1 MSEQSSKDMV
11 PINMRDPFWKD
22 PFFSSTWDEFD
33 KMRNDMMSRSKT
45 FWSKVDED
53 FANFDDTVKK
63 EHDKMDQ
70 QMAPFHP
77 QLPRWAVPED
87 LRPRWTTQVSQEG
100 NEVIKV
106 NENTDKFEVT
116 LDVPQYKPEE
126 LKVTVI
132 NNTLSIEGKHGEE
145 QKDVQDGASAF
156 SSSVMRQ
163 FSRKWTLPQ
172 DCDPDKVASN
182 LSSDGIL
189 MVTAPKTNAL
199 ENKSSG
205 PKAIKH

>member
-1 MSEQSSKDMV
+1 MSDQSSKDMV

-100 NEVIKV
+100 NEVCVCIISLSKCKIGVKKEFKSPPNCFLLVMGIK
-106 NENTDKFEVT
+106 
-116 LDVPQYKPEE
+116 
-126 LKVTVI
+126 
-132 NNTLSIEGKHGEE
+132 
-145 QKDVQDGASAF
+145 
-156 SSSVMRQ
+156 
-163 FSRKWTLPQ
+163 
-172 DCDPDKVASN
+172 
-182 LSSDGIL
+182 
-189 MVTAPKTNAL
+189 
-199 ENKSSG
+199 
-205 PKAIKH
+205 

>member
-1 MSEQSSKDMV
+1 MSDQSSKDMV

-33 KMRNDMMSRSKT
+33 KMRNDMMSRSKN

-100 NEVIKV
+100 NEVCAYIL
-106 NENTDKFEVT
+106 NQRGECMA
-116 LDVPQYKPEE
+116 
-126 LKVTVI
+126 
-132 NNTLSIEGKHGEE
+132 SIE
-145 QKDVQDGASAF
+145 
-156 SSSVMRQ
+156 M
-163 FSRKWTLPQ
+163 
-172 DCDPDKVASN
+172 
-182 LSSDGIL
+182 I
-189 MVTAPKTNAL
+189 TAPLQPPRHRVPPLQTRV
-199 ENKSSG
+199 
-205 PKAIKH
+205 